1 LVKDELERSNRFLD
15 LPLDLGPRLFLIVAA
30 LLLLSTYGLPLWRVT
45 VIEPEHREGLHLFI
59 HSSRIGGEPAAV
71 EAANRLNRSIGMREL
86 STSDVREFQWM
97 PFGIGILSLLLL
109 RAAVLGK
116 MSEVVDAFV
125 LTVYFDLFSLW
136 SFGYRLY
143 RYGHDLSPD
152 APVKVAPFMPPL
164 FGRKD
169 VATWGVLSSP
179 ALGSYALAAV
189 AALVA
194 SAIGLAWREAREQAR
209 QEVRAALA
217 G

>member
-1 LVKDELERSNRFLD
+1 MKDGLERSNRFLD
-15 LPLDLGPRLFLIVAA
+15 LPLDLGPRLFQVVAA

-45 VIEPEHREGLHLFI
+45 LIGPEHPGGMHLFI
-59 HSSRIGGEPAAV
+59 HSSRIGGDPAAV

-97 PFGIGILSLLLL
+97 PFGIGVLSLLLV
-109 RAAVLGK
+109 RAAVLGR

-152 APVKVAPFMPPL
+152 APIKVAPFMPPL

-169 VATWGVLSSP
+169 VATWEVVSGP
-179 ALGSYALAAV
+179 ALGSYAMAAV

-194 SAIGLAWREAREQAR
+194 AAIGLAWREAREQSR

>member
-1 LVKDELERSNRFLD
+1 MKDGLERSNRFLD
-15 LPLDLGPRLFLIVAA
+15 LPLDLGPRLFLVVAA

-45 VIEPEHREGLHLFI
+45 LIGPEHPGGMHLFI
-59 HSSRIGGEPAAV
+59 HSSRIGGDPAAV

-97 PFGIGILSLLLL
+97 PFGIGVLSLLLV
-109 RAAVLGK
+109 RAAVLGR

-152 APVKVAPFMPPL
+152 APIKVAPFMPPL

-169 VATWGVLSSP
+169 VATWEVVSGP
-179 ALGSYALAAV
+179 ALGSYAMAAV

-194 SAIGLAWREAREQAR
+194 AAIGLAWREAREQSR